1 MARKKKEDFDVVT
14 ASQTDDGTVVITS
27 LNELSEERMNNVI
40 RNAVASY
47 DPENKQYSTYL
58 KISASSE
65 TLTVDRIDELAR
77 GLQSSLTNVQTVN
90 GIIRNYI
97 NKDDL
102 IGITYDAIEANVN
115 TEFKCSFAQF
125 PEQRNKTKQVNYA
138 REVIDDFNAQ
148 INVRSLLRAA
158 IPMTY
163 AEGTYI
169 TYLRQKDE
177 NYIVDYYPLGI
188 AEISDYLSN
197 GQPVVLINMSKL
209 KSALSKSMLKDKKN
223 KALFFE
229 NQETEIQDNYPDEV
243 YQAFKNGDTYAKL
256 DVDHCGVIRIGN
268 MGQKYGVSPLFRAL
282 RPALMLET
290 FDTSDRVNAKA
301 KAKKIILQQL
311 DPALMGPNN
320 DKKGFAEQ
328 VTAHDN
334 LLRAWKQ
341 NTVLVTTAPYVKD
354 IRYVEPKVEMT
365 NIETVKQ
372 YRNREMAALGIS
384 FLNTDGQQTVSTAK
398 VSLDQLMKNIGK
410 IAEQIED
417 VLKRWYRIRL
427 EDAGVDPMYCPDV
440 KVSTTEMMGIKPVW
454 RNKQIE
460 ADLSFVDVRR
470 NSWKSVATLTTFMTE
485 ALKNQMFYDI
495 FSMVDDAITGGE
507 QKIDAQGKEPTM
519 QDMDA
524 LALYLNEYADGGN
537 PFTVSLMKYCAKMRR
552 MTGYAEY
559 LSDAAKDE
567 FNRYGLVKT
576 YDGVAITGISSAK
589 KLGDGSLL
597 IPD

>member
-14 ASQTDDGTVVITS
+14 ASQTDDGTVVLTS
-27 LNELSEERMNNVI
+27 VNELSEERMDNVI
-40 RNAVASY
+40 RHAIASY

-138 REVIDDFNAQ
+138 REVIDDFNTQ

-169 TYLRQKDE
+169 IYLRQKDE

-229 NQETEIQDNYPDEV
+229 NQETEIQNNYPDEV

-301 KAKKIILQQL
+301 KAKKIIWQQL
-311 DPALMGPNN
+311 DPELMGPNK
-320 DKKGFAEQ
+320 DKKGFSEQ

-354 IRYVEPKVEMT
+354 IKYVEPKVEMT

-427 EDAGVDPMYCPDV
+427 EDAGVDLMYCPDV
-440 KVSTTEMMGIKPVW
+440 KVSTTEMMGMEMKKAIAQFLFTTLNCSYKTAYEYMGLHAEDELRKRQAETEEGYDDVFVARQTSYTSTGNSGGGGDSDKKTGRPKGEETE
-454 RNKQIE
+454 KQIY
-460 ADLSFVDVRR
+460 DQQR
-470 NSWKSVATLTTFMTE
+470 NEDSK
-485 ALKNQMFYDI
+485 
-495 FSMVDDAITGGE
+495 
-507 QKIDAQGKEPTM
+507 
-519 QDMDA
+519 
-524 LALYLNEYADGGN
+524 
-537 PFTVSLMKYCAKMRR
+537 
-552 MTGYAEY
+552 
-559 LSDAAKDE
+559 
-567 FNRYGLVKT
+567 
-576 YDGVAITGISSAK
+576 
-589 KLGDGSLL
+589 
-597 IPD
+597 

>member
-14 ASQTDDGTVVITS
+14 ASQTDDGTVVLTS
-27 LNELSEERMNNVI
+27 VNELSEERMDNVI
-40 RNAVASY
+40 RHAIASY

-138 REVIDDFNAQ
+138 REVIDDFNTQ

-188 AEISDYLSN
+188 TEISDYLSN

-229 NQETEIQDNYPDEV
+229 NQETEIQNNYPDEV

-301 KAKKIILQQL
+301 KAKKIIWQQL
-311 DPALMGPNN
+311 DPELMGPNK
-320 DKKGFAEQ
+320 DKKGFSEQ

-354 IRYVEPKVEMT
+354 IKYVEPKVEMT

-440 KVSTTEMMGIKPVW
+440 KVSTTEMMGMEMKKAIAQFLFTTLNCSYKTAYEYMGLHAEDELRKRQAETEEGYDDVFVARQTSYTSTGNSGGGESDKKTGRPKGEETE
-454 RNKQIE
+454 KQIY
-460 ADLSFVDVRR
+460 DQQR
-470 NSWKSVATLTTFMTE
+470 NEDSK
-485 ALKNQMFYDI
+485 
-495 FSMVDDAITGGE
+495 
-507 QKIDAQGKEPTM
+507 
-519 QDMDA
+519 
-524 LALYLNEYADGGN
+524 
-537 PFTVSLMKYCAKMRR
+537 
-552 MTGYAEY
+552 
-559 LSDAAKDE
+559 
-567 FNRYGLVKT
+567 
-576 YDGVAITGISSAK
+576 
-589 KLGDGSLL
+589 
-597 IPD
+597 

>member
-14 ASQTDDGTVVITS
+14 VSYTDDESVIITS
-27 LNELSEERMNNVI
+27 VQELSEKRMDDVV
-40 RNAVASY
+40 RNAIASY

-58 KISASSE
+58 NISASSE
-65 TLTVDRIDELAR
+65 TLTVDRIDELAK
-77 GLQSSLTNVQTVN
+77 GLQSSLTNIQTVN
-90 GIIRNYI
+90 GIIQNYI

-102 IGITYDAIEANVN
+102 IGVTYDAIESNVN
-115 TEFKCSFAQF
+115 TEFKCNFTQF
-125 PEQRNKTKQVNYA
+125 PEQRNKTKQVKYA
-138 REVIDDFNAQ
+138 REVIEDFNSQ
-148 INVRSLLRAA
+148 INVRAILRAA

-169 TYLRQKDE
+169 MYLRQKDE

-229 NQETEIQDNYPDEV
+229 NQETEIQNNYPDEV
-243 YQAFKNGDTYAKL
+243 YQAYKAGDTYAKL

-268 MGQKYGVSPLFRAL
+268 MGKKYGVSPLFRAL
-282 RPALMLET
+282 KPALMLET
-290 FDTSDRVNAKA
+290 FDTADRVNAKA
-301 KAKKIILQQL
+301 KAKKIIWQQL
-311 DPALMGPNN
+311 DPALLGPNG

-328 VTAHDN
+328 MTAHDN

-341 NTVLVTTAPYVKD
+341 NTVLVTTPPYVKS
-354 IRYVEPKVEMT
+354 IQYVESKVEMT

-427 EDAGVDPMYCPDV
+427 VDAGVDPIYCPEI
-440 KVSTTEMMGIKPVW
+440 KISTTEMMSMDMK
-454 RNKQIE
+454 
-460 ADLSFVDVRR
+460 
-470 NSWKSVATLTTFMTE
+470 KSVAQFLFTTLGLPYE
-485 ALKNQMFYDI
+485 
-495 FSMVDDAITGGE
+495 
-507 QKIDAQGKEPTM
+507 
-519 QDMDA
+519 
-524 LALYLNEYADGGN
+524 
-537 PFTVSLMKYCAKMRR
+537 TVLPYF
-552 MTGYAEY
+552 GLDPE
-559 LSDAAKDE
+559 DE
-567 FNRYGLVKT
+567 FQKRQAENEAGFSEVFAPRQTAYTTSGNSNSGSDDESNGRPKGEET
-576 YDGVAITGISSAK
+576 DKQAYDQQRHEDSK
-589 KLGDGSLL
+589 
-597 IPD
+597 

>member
-14 ASQTDDGTVVITS
+14 ASQTDDGTVVLTS
-27 LNELSEERMNNVI
+27 VNELSEERMDNVI
-40 RNAVASY
+40 RHAIASY

-138 REVIDDFNAQ
+138 REVIDDFNTQ

-229 NQETEIQDNYPDEV
+229 NQETEIQNNYPDEV

-301 KAKKIILQQL
+301 KAKKIIWQQL

-354 IRYVEPKVEMT
+354 IKYVEPKVEMT

-427 EDAGVDPMYCPDV
+427 EDAGVDQMYCPDV
-440 KVSTTEMMGIKPVW
+440 KVSTTEMMGMEMKKAIAQFLFTTLNCSYKTAYEYMGLHAEDELRKRQAETEEGYDDVFVARQTSYTSTGNTGGGGDSDKKTGRPKGEETE
-454 RNKQIE
+454 KQIY
-460 ADLSFVDVRR
+460 DQQR
-470 NSWKSVATLTTFMTE
+470 NEDSK
-485 ALKNQMFYDI
+485 
-495 FSMVDDAITGGE
+495 
-507 QKIDAQGKEPTM
+507 
-519 QDMDA
+519 
-524 LALYLNEYADGGN
+524 
-537 PFTVSLMKYCAKMRR
+537 
-552 MTGYAEY
+552 
-559 LSDAAKDE
+559 
-567 FNRYGLVKT
+567 
-576 YDGVAITGISSAK
+576 
-589 KLGDGSLL
+589 
-597 IPD
+597 

>member
-14 ASQTDDGTVVITS
+14 ASQTDDGTVVLTS
-27 LNELSEERMNNVI
+27 VNELSEERMDNVI
-40 RNAVASY
+40 RHAIASY

-138 REVIDDFNAQ
+138 REVIDDFNTQ

-229 NQETEIQDNYPDEV
+229 NQETEIQNNYPDEV

-301 KAKKIILQQL
+301 KAKKIIWQQL
-311 DPALMGPNN
+311 DPELMGPNK
-320 DKKGFAEQ
+320 DKKGFSEQ

-354 IRYVEPKVEMT
+354 IKYVEPKVEMT

-410 IAEQIED
+410 IAEQLED

-427 EDAGVDPMYCPDV
+427 EDAGVDTMYCPDV
-440 KVSTTEMMGIKPVW
+440 KVSTTEMMGMEMKKAIAQFLFTTLNCSYKTAYEYMGLHAEDELRKRQAETEEGYDDVFVARQTSYTSTGNSSGGDSDKKTGRPKGEETE
-454 RNKQIE
+454 KQIY
-460 ADLSFVDVRR
+460 DQQR
-470 NSWKSVATLTTFMTE
+470 NEDSK
-485 ALKNQMFYDI
+485 
-495 FSMVDDAITGGE
+495 
-507 QKIDAQGKEPTM
+507 
-519 QDMDA
+519 
-524 LALYLNEYADGGN
+524 
-537 PFTVSLMKYCAKMRR
+537 
-552 MTGYAEY
+552 
-559 LSDAAKDE
+559 
-567 FNRYGLVKT
+567 
-576 YDGVAITGISSAK
+576 
-589 KLGDGSLL
+589 
-597 IPD
+597 

>member
-14 ASQTDDGTVVITS
+14 ASQTDDGTVVLTS
-27 LNELSEERMNNVI
+27 VNELSEERMDNVI
-40 RNAVASY
+40 RHAIASY

-138 REVIDDFNAQ
+138 REVIDDFNTQ

-169 TYLRQKDE
+169 IYLRQKDE

-229 NQETEIQDNYPDEV
+229 NQETEIQNNYPDEV

-301 KAKKIILQQL
+301 KAKKIIWQQL
-311 DPALMGPNN
+311 DPELMGPNK
-320 DKKGFAEQ
+320 DKKGFSEQ

-354 IRYVEPKVEMT
+354 IKYVEPKVEMT

-427 EDAGVDPMYCPDV
+427 EDSGVDPMYCPDV
-440 KVSTTEMMGIKPVW
+440 KVSTTEMMGMEMKKAIAQFLFTTLNCSYKTAYEYMGLHAEDELRKRQAETEEGYDDVFVARQTSYTSTGNSGGGGDSDKKTGRPKGEETE
-454 RNKQIE
+454 KQIY
-460 ADLSFVDVRR
+460 DQQR
-470 NSWKSVATLTTFMTE
+470 NEDSK
-485 ALKNQMFYDI
+485 
-495 FSMVDDAITGGE
+495 
-507 QKIDAQGKEPTM
+507 
-519 QDMDA
+519 
-524 LALYLNEYADGGN
+524 
-537 PFTVSLMKYCAKMRR
+537 
-552 MTGYAEY
+552 
-559 LSDAAKDE
+559 
-567 FNRYGLVKT
+567 
-576 YDGVAITGISSAK
+576 
-589 KLGDGSLL
+589 
-597 IPD
+597 

>member
-14 ASQTDDGTVVITS
+14 ASQTDDGTIVITS

-138 REVIDDFNAQ
+138 REVIDDFNTQ
-148 INVRSLLRAA
+148 INVRSLLRTA

-229 NQETEIQDNYPDEV
+229 NQETEIQNNYPDEV

-301 KAKKIILQQL
+301 KAKKIIWQQL

-354 IRYVEPKVEMT
+354 IKYVEPKVEMT

-427 EDAGVDPMYCPDV
+427 EDAGVDQMYCPDV
-440 KVSTTEMMGIKPVW
+440 KVSTTEMMGMEMKKAIAQFLFTTLNCSYKTAYEYMGLHAEDELRKRQAETEEGYDDVFVARQTSYTSTGNSSGGGDSDKKTGRPKGEETE
-454 RNKQIE
+454 KQIY
-460 ADLSFVDVRR
+460 DQQR
-470 NSWKSVATLTTFMTE
+470 NEDSK
-485 ALKNQMFYDI
+485 
-495 FSMVDDAITGGE
+495 
-507 QKIDAQGKEPTM
+507 
-519 QDMDA
+519 
-524 LALYLNEYADGGN
+524 
-537 PFTVSLMKYCAKMRR
+537 
-552 MTGYAEY
+552 
-559 LSDAAKDE
+559 
-567 FNRYGLVKT
+567 
-576 YDGVAITGISSAK
+576 
-589 KLGDGSLL
+589 
-597 IPD
+597 

>member
-1 MARKKKEDFDVVT
+1 
-14 ASQTDDGTVVITS
+14 
-27 LNELSEERMNNVI
+27 MNNVI

-65 TLTVDRIDELAR
+65 TLTVDRIDELAQ

-229 NQETEIQDNYPDEV
+229 NQETEIQNNYPDEV

-301 KAKKIILQQL
+301 KAKKIIWQQL
-311 DPALMGPNN
+311 DPELMGPNK
-320 DKKGFAEQ
+320 DKKGFSEQ

-354 IRYVEPKVEMT
+354 IKYVEPKVEMT

-440 KVSTTEMMGIKPVW
+440 KVSTTEMMGMEMKKAIAQFLFTTLNCSYKTAYEYMGLHAEDELRKRQAETEEGYDDVFVARQTSYTSTGSSGGDGDSDKKTGRPKGEETE
-454 RNKQIE
+454 KQIY
-460 ADLSFVDVRR
+460 DQQR
-470 NSWKSVATLTTFMTE
+470 NEDSK
-485 ALKNQMFYDI
+485 
-495 FSMVDDAITGGE
+495 
-507 QKIDAQGKEPTM
+507 
-519 QDMDA
+519 
-524 LALYLNEYADGGN
+524 
-537 PFTVSLMKYCAKMRR
+537 
-552 MTGYAEY
+552 
-559 LSDAAKDE
+559 
-567 FNRYGLVKT
+567 
-576 YDGVAITGISSAK
+576 
-589 KLGDGSLL
+589 
-597 IPD
+597 

>member
-14 ASQTDDGTVVITS
+14 ASQTDDGTVVLTS
-27 LNELSEERMNNVI
+27 VNELSEERMDNVI
-40 RNAVASY
+40 RHAIASY

-138 REVIDDFNAQ
+138 REVVDDFNTQ

-229 NQETEIQDNYPDEV
+229 NQETEIQNNYPDEV

-301 KAKKIILQQL
+301 KAKKIIWQQL
-311 DPALMGPNN
+311 DPELMGPNK
-320 DKKGFAEQ
+320 DKKGFSEQ

-354 IRYVEPKVEMT
+354 IKYVEPKVEMT

-427 EDAGVDPMYCPDV
+427 EDAGVDTMYCPDV
-440 KVSTTEMMGIKPVW
+440 KVSTTEMMGMEMKKAIAQFLFTTLNCSYKTAYEYMGLHAEDELRKRQAETEEGYDDVFVARQTSYTSTGNSSGGDSDKKTGRPKGEETE
-454 RNKQIE
+454 KQIY
-460 ADLSFVDVRR
+460 DQQR
-470 NSWKSVATLTTFMTE
+470 NEDSK
-485 ALKNQMFYDI
+485 
-495 FSMVDDAITGGE
+495 
-507 QKIDAQGKEPTM
+507 
-519 QDMDA
+519 
-524 LALYLNEYADGGN
+524 
-537 PFTVSLMKYCAKMRR
+537 
-552 MTGYAEY
+552 
-559 LSDAAKDE
+559 
-567 FNRYGLVKT
+567 
-576 YDGVAITGISSAK
+576 
-589 KLGDGSLL
+589 
-597 IPD
+597 

>member
-138 REVIDDFNAQ
+138 REVIDDFNTQ

-229 NQETEIQDNYPDEV
+229 NQETEIQNNYPDEV

-301 KAKKIILQQL
+301 KAKKIIWQQL
-311 DPALMGPNN
+311 DPELMGPNK
-320 DKKGFAEQ
+320 DKKGFSEQ

-354 IRYVEPKVEMT
+354 IKYVEPKVEMT

-372 YRNREMAALGIS
+372 YRNPEMAALGIS

-440 KVSTTEMMGIKPVW
+440 KVSTTEMMGMEMKKAIAQFLFTTLNCSYKTAY
-454 RNKQIE
+454 RYKG
-460 ADLSFVDVRR
+460 
-470 NSWKSVATLTTFMTE
+470 SVASTDKLPTSGQTIGDV
-485 ALKNQMFYDI
+485 YDVGNGMNYAWNG
-495 FSMVDDAITGGE
+495 S
-507 QKIDAQGKEPTM
+507 KW
-519 QDMDA
+519 DA
-524 LALYLNEYADGGN
+524 LGEI
-537 PFTVSLMKYCAKMRR
+537 FT
-552 MTGYAEY
+552 
-559 LSDAAKDE
+559 
-567 FNRYGLVKT
+567 
-576 YDGVAITGISSAK
+576 ITKITNTEIDTVLAS
-589 KLGDGSLL
+589 
-597 IPD
+597 

>member
-65 TLTVDRIDELAR
+65 TLTVDRIDELAQ

-148 INVRSLLRAA
+148 INVRSLLRAG

-229 NQETEIQDNYPDEV
+229 NQETEIQNNYPDEV

-301 KAKKIILQQL
+301 KAKKIIWQQL
-311 DPALMGPNN
+311 DPELMGPNK
-320 DKKGFAEQ
+320 DKKGFSEQ

-354 IRYVEPKVEMT
+354 IKYVEPKVEMT

-440 KVSTTEMMGIKPVW
+440 KVSTTEMMGMEMKKAIAQFLFTTLNCSYKTAYEYMGLHAEDELRKRQAETEEGYDDVFVARQTSYTSTGNSGGGGDSDKKTGRPKGEETE
-454 RNKQIE
+454 KQIY
-460 ADLSFVDVRR
+460 DQQR
-470 NSWKSVATLTTFMTE
+470 NEDSK
-485 ALKNQMFYDI
+485 
-495 FSMVDDAITGGE
+495 
-507 QKIDAQGKEPTM
+507 
-519 QDMDA
+519 
-524 LALYLNEYADGGN
+524 
-537 PFTVSLMKYCAKMRR
+537 
-552 MTGYAEY
+552 
-559 LSDAAKDE
+559 
-567 FNRYGLVKT
+567 
-576 YDGVAITGISSAK
+576 
-589 KLGDGSLL
+589 
-597 IPD
+597 

>member
-14 ASQTDDGTVVITS
+14 ASQTDDGTVIITS

-77 GLQSSLTNVQTVN
+77 GLQSNLTNVQTVN

-138 REVIDDFNAQ
+138 REVIDDFNTQ
-148 INVRSLLRAA
+148 INVRSLLRTA

-229 NQETEIQDNYPDEV
+229 NQETEIQNNYPDEV

-301 KAKKIILQQL
+301 KAKKIIWQQL

-354 IRYVEPKVEMT
+354 IKYVEPKVEMT

-440 KVSTTEMMGIKPVW
+440 KVSTTEMMGMEMKKAIAQFLFTTLNCSYKTAYEYMGLHAEDELRKRQAETEEGYDDVFVARQTSYTSTGNSGGGGDSDKKTGRPKGEETE
-454 RNKQIE
+454 KQIY
-460 ADLSFVDVRR
+460 DRQR
-470 NSWKSVATLTTFMTE
+470 NEDSK
-485 ALKNQMFYDI
+485 
-495 FSMVDDAITGGE
+495 
-507 QKIDAQGKEPTM
+507 
-519 QDMDA
+519 
-524 LALYLNEYADGGN
+524 
-537 PFTVSLMKYCAKMRR
+537 
-552 MTGYAEY
+552 
-559 LSDAAKDE
+559 
-567 FNRYGLVKT
+567 
-576 YDGVAITGISSAK
+576 
-589 KLGDGSLL
+589 
-597 IPD
+597 

>member
-125 PEQRNKTKQVNYA
+125 PEQSNKTKQVNYA
-138 REVIDDFNAQ
+138 REVIDDFNTQ
-148 INVRSLLRAA
+148 INVRSLLRTA

-229 NQETEIQDNYPDEV
+229 NQETEIQNNYPDEV

-301 KAKKIILQQL
+301 KAKKIIWQQL

-354 IRYVEPKVEMT
+354 IKYVEPKVEMT

-427 EDAGVDPMYCPDV
+427 EDAGVDQMYCPDV
-440 KVSTTEMMGIKPVW
+440 KVSTTEMMGMEMKKAIAQFLFTTLNCSYKTAYEYMGLHAEDELRKRQAETEEGYDDVFVARQTSYTSTGNTGGGGDSDKKTGRPKGEETE
-454 RNKQIE
+454 KQIY
-460 ADLSFVDVRR
+460 DQQR
-470 NSWKSVATLTTFMTE
+470 NEDSK
-485 ALKNQMFYDI
+485 
-495 FSMVDDAITGGE
+495 
-507 QKIDAQGKEPTM
+507 
-519 QDMDA
+519 
-524 LALYLNEYADGGN
+524 
-537 PFTVSLMKYCAKMRR
+537 
-552 MTGYAEY
+552 
-559 LSDAAKDE
+559 
-567 FNRYGLVKT
+567 
-576 YDGVAITGISSAK
+576 
-589 KLGDGSLL
+589 
-597 IPD
+597 

>member
-65 TLTVDRIDELAR
+65 TLTVDRIDELAQ

-148 INVRSLLRAA
+148 INVRSLLRAS

-229 NQETEIQDNYPDEV
+229 NQETEIQNNYPDEV

-301 KAKKIILQQL
+301 KAKKIIWQQL
-311 DPALMGPNN
+311 DPELMGPNK
-320 DKKGFAEQ
+320 DKKGFSEQ

-354 IRYVEPKVEMT
+354 IKYVEPKVEMT

-440 KVSTTEMMGIKPVW
+440 KVSTTEMMGMEMKKAIAQFLFTTLNCSYKTAYEYMGLHAEDELRKRQAETEEGYDDVFVARQTSYTSTGSSGGGGDSDKKTGRPKGEETE
-454 RNKQIE
+454 KQIY
-460 ADLSFVDVRR
+460 DQQR
-470 NSWKSVATLTTFMTE
+470 NEDSK
-485 ALKNQMFYDI
+485 
-495 FSMVDDAITGGE
+495 
-507 QKIDAQGKEPTM
+507 
-519 QDMDA
+519 
-524 LALYLNEYADGGN
+524 
-537 PFTVSLMKYCAKMRR
+537 
-552 MTGYAEY
+552 
-559 LSDAAKDE
+559 
-567 FNRYGLVKT
+567 
-576 YDGVAITGISSAK
+576 
-589 KLGDGSLL
+589 
-597 IPD
+597 

>member
-14 ASQTDDGTVVITS
+14 ASQTDDGTVVLTS
-27 LNELSEERMNNVI
+27 VNELSEERMDNVI
-40 RNAVASY
+40 RHAIASY

-138 REVIDDFNAQ
+138 REVIDDFNTQ

-169 TYLRQKDE
+169 IYLRQKDE

-229 NQETEIQDNYPDEV
+229 NQETEIQNNYPDEV

-301 KAKKIILQQL
+301 KAKKIIWQQL
-311 DPALMGPNN
+311 DPELMGPNK
-320 DKKGFAEQ
+320 DKKGFSEQ

-354 IRYVEPKVEMT
+354 IKYVEPKVEMT

-427 EDAGVDPMYCPDV
+427 EDAGVDTMYCPDV
-440 KVSTTEMMGIKPVW
+440 KVSTTEMMGMEMKKAIAQFLFTTLNCSYKTAYEYMGLHAEDELRKRQAETEEGYDDVFVARQTSYTSTGNSSGGDSDKKTGRPKGEETE
-454 RNKQIE
+454 KQIY
-460 ADLSFVDVRR
+460 DQQR
-470 NSWKSVATLTTFMTE
+470 NEDSK
-485 ALKNQMFYDI
+485 
-495 FSMVDDAITGGE
+495 
-507 QKIDAQGKEPTM
+507 
-519 QDMDA
+519 
-524 LALYLNEYADGGN
+524 
-537 PFTVSLMKYCAKMRR
+537 
-552 MTGYAEY
+552 
-559 LSDAAKDE
+559 
-567 FNRYGLVKT
+567 
-576 YDGVAITGISSAK
+576 
-589 KLGDGSLL
+589 
-597 IPD
+597 

>member
-229 NQETEIQDNYPDEV
+229 NQETEIQNNYPDEV

-290 FDTSDRVNAKA
+290 FDISDRVNAKA

-440 KVSTTEMMGIKPVW
+440 KVCTTEMMGMEMKKAIAQFLFTTLNCSYKTAYEYMGLHAEDELRKRQAETEEGYDDVFVARQTSYTSTGSSGGGGDSDKKTGRPKGEETE
-454 RNKQIE
+454 KQIY
-460 ADLSFVDVRR
+460 DQQR
-470 NSWKSVATLTTFMTE
+470 NEDSK
-485 ALKNQMFYDI
+485 
-495 FSMVDDAITGGE
+495 
-507 QKIDAQGKEPTM
+507 
-519 QDMDA
+519 
-524 LALYLNEYADGGN
+524 
-537 PFTVSLMKYCAKMRR
+537 
-552 MTGYAEY
+552 
-559 LSDAAKDE
+559 
-567 FNRYGLVKT
+567 
-576 YDGVAITGISSAK
+576 
-589 KLGDGSLL
+589 
-597 IPD
+597 

>member
-14 ASQTDDGTVVITS
+14 ASQTDDGTVVLTS
-27 LNELSEERMNNVI
+27 VNELSDERMDNVI
-40 RNAVASY
+40 RHAIASY

-138 REVIDDFNAQ
+138 REVIDDFNTQ
-148 INVRSLLRAA
+148 INVRSLLRTA

-229 NQETEIQDNYPDEV
+229 NQETEIQNNYPDEV

-301 KAKKIILQQL
+301 KAKKIIWQQL
-311 DPALMGPNN
+311 DPELMGPNK
-320 DKKGFAEQ
+320 DKKGFSEQ

-354 IRYVEPKVEMT
+354 IKYVEPKVEMT

-440 KVSTTEMMGIKPVW
+440 KVSTTEMMGMEMKKAIAQFLFTTLNCSYKTAYEYMGLHAEDELRKRQAETEEGYDDVFVARQTSYTSTGNSGDGGDSDKKTGRPKGEETE
-454 RNKQIE
+454 KQIY
-460 ADLSFVDVRR
+460 DQQR
-470 NSWKSVATLTTFMTE
+470 NEDSK
-485 ALKNQMFYDI
+485 
-495 FSMVDDAITGGE
+495 
-507 QKIDAQGKEPTM
+507 
-519 QDMDA
+519 
-524 LALYLNEYADGGN
+524 
-537 PFTVSLMKYCAKMRR
+537 
-552 MTGYAEY
+552 
-559 LSDAAKDE
+559 
-567 FNRYGLVKT
+567 
-576 YDGVAITGISSAK
+576 
-589 KLGDGSLL
+589 
-597 IPD
+597 

>member
-14 ASQTDDGTVVITS
+14 ASQTDDGTVVLTS
-27 LNELSEERMNNVI
+27 VNELSEERMDNVI
-40 RNAVASY
+40 RHAIASY

-138 REVIDDFNAQ
+138 REVIDDFNTQ

-169 TYLRQKDE
+169 IYLRQKDE
-177 NYIVDYYPLGI
+177 NHIVDYYPLGI

-229 NQETEIQDNYPDEV
+229 NQETEIQNNYPDEV

-301 KAKKIILQQL
+301 KAKKIIWQQL
-311 DPALMGPNN
+311 DPELMGPNK
-320 DKKGFAEQ
+320 DKKGFSEQ

-354 IRYVEPKVEMT
+354 IKYVEPKVEMT

-440 KVSTTEMMGIKPVW
+440 KVSTTEMMGMEMKKAIAQFLFTTLNCSYKTAYEYMGLHAEDELRKRQAETEEGYDDVFVARQTSYTSTGNSGGGGDSDKKTGRPKGEETE
-454 RNKQIE
+454 KQIY
-460 ADLSFVDVRR
+460 DQQR
-470 NSWKSVATLTTFMTE
+470 NEDSK
-485 ALKNQMFYDI
+485 
-495 FSMVDDAITGGE
+495 
-507 QKIDAQGKEPTM
+507 
-519 QDMDA
+519 
-524 LALYLNEYADGGN
+524 
-537 PFTVSLMKYCAKMRR
+537 
-552 MTGYAEY
+552 
-559 LSDAAKDE
+559 
-567 FNRYGLVKT
+567 
-576 YDGVAITGISSAK
+576 
-589 KLGDGSLL
+589 
-597 IPD
+597 

>member
-138 REVIDDFNAQ
+138 REVIDDFNTQ
-148 INVRSLLRAA
+148 INVRSLLRTA

-229 NQETEIQDNYPDEV
+229 NQETEIQNNYPDEV

-301 KAKKIILQQL
+301 KAKKIIWQQL

-354 IRYVEPKVEMT
+354 IKYVEPKVEMT

-398 VSLDQLMKNIGK
+398 VSLAQLMKNIGK

-427 EDAGVDPMYCPDV
+427 EDAGVDQMYCPDV
-440 KVSTTEMMGIKPVW
+440 KVSTTEMMGMEMKKAIAQFLFTTLNCSYKTAYEYMGLHAEDELRKRQAETEEGYDDVFVARQTSYTSTGNTGGGGDSDKKTGRPKGEETE
-454 RNKQIE
+454 KQIY
-460 ADLSFVDVRR
+460 DQQR
-470 NSWKSVATLTTFMTE
+470 NEDSK
-485 ALKNQMFYDI
+485 
-495 FSMVDDAITGGE
+495 
-507 QKIDAQGKEPTM
+507 
-519 QDMDA
+519 
-524 LALYLNEYADGGN
+524 
-537 PFTVSLMKYCAKMRR
+537 
-552 MTGYAEY
+552 
-559 LSDAAKDE
+559 
-567 FNRYGLVKT
+567 
-576 YDGVAITGISSAK
+576 
-589 KLGDGSLL
+589 
-597 IPD
+597 

>member
-14 ASQTDDGTVVITS
+14 ASQTDDGTVVLTS
-27 LNELSEERMNNVI
+27 VNELSEERMDNVI
-40 RNAVASY
+40 RHAIASY

-125 PEQRNKTKQVNYA
+125 PEKRNKAKQVNYA
-138 REVIDDFNAQ
+138 RKVIDDFNAQ
-148 INVRSLLRAA
+148 INVRSLLRTA

-169 TYLRQKDE
+169 IYLRQKDE

-229 NQETEIQDNYPDEV
+229 NQEIEIQNNYPDEV

-301 KAKKIILQQL
+301 KAKKIIWQQL

-354 IRYVEPKVEMT
+354 IKYVEPKVEMT

-427 EDAGVDPMYCPDV
+427 EDAGIDPMYCPDV
-440 KVSTTEMMGIKPVW
+440 KVSTTEMMGMEMKKAIAQFLFTTLNCSYKTAYEYMGLHAEDELRKRQAETEEGYDDVFVARQTSYTSTGNTGGGGDSDKKTGRPKGEETE
-454 RNKQIE
+454 KQIY
-460 ADLSFVDVRR
+460 DQQR
-470 NSWKSVATLTTFMTE
+470 NEDSK
-485 ALKNQMFYDI
+485 
-495 FSMVDDAITGGE
+495 
-507 QKIDAQGKEPTM
+507 
-519 QDMDA
+519 
-524 LALYLNEYADGGN
+524 
-537 PFTVSLMKYCAKMRR
+537 
-552 MTGYAEY
+552 
-559 LSDAAKDE
+559 
-567 FNRYGLVKT
+567 
-576 YDGVAITGISSAK
+576 
-589 KLGDGSLL
+589 
-597 IPD
+597 